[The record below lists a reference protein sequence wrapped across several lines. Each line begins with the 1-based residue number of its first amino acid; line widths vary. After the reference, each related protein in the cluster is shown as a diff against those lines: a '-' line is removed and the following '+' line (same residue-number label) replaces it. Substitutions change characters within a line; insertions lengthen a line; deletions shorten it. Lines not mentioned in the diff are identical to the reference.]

1 MAKMNMNMTGRC
13 DTVEQLPKKGR
24 KQMEY
29 RFRRAQNADVDQM
42 IEIIRDR
49 IKWMDKQ
56 GLHQWNKTDYM
67 QQYPREYFLEGIEKG
82 LFYIAL
88 DEQDRVAG
96 LMALLTEDPRWAEDE
111 PKDCYYVHH
120 LAARSDAKGA
130 GRALLEFCRQ
140 LSVQE
145 GKLTEESR
153 QELAQTMDR
162 SVERMAAAFELLE
175 CGIWQPVIESV
186 VYAGLYQVGN
196 AVLNGTFHQRPRREK
211 YPERKAGHGDA

>member
-42 IEIIRDR
+42 MEIIRDR

-82 LFYIAL
+82 LFYVAL
-88 DEQDRVAG
+88 DEQDQVAG

-130 GRALLEFCRQ
+130 RQ
-140 LSVQE
+140 STAGILPP
-145 GKLTEESR
+145 
-153 QELAQTMDR
+153 
-162 SVERMAAAFELLE
+162 AF
-175 CGIWQPVIESV
+175 G
-186 VYAGLYQVGN
+186 AGGQAEYPSGLPAG
-196 AVLNGTFHQRPRREK
+196 QRP
-211 YPERKAGHGDA
+211 PERLL

>member
-42 IEIIRDR
+42 MEIIRDR

-111 PKDCYYVHH
+111 PKDCY
-120 LAARSDAKGA
+120 
-130 GRALLEFCRQ
+130 
-140 LSVQE
+140 LS
-145 GKLTEESR
+145 L
-153 QELAQTMDR
+153 
-162 SVERMAAAFELLE
+162 
-175 CGIWQPVIESV
+175 IHI
-186 VYAGLYQVGN
+186 
-196 AVLNGTFHQRPRREK
+196 
-211 YPERKAGHGDA
+211 

>member
-42 IEIIRDR
+42 MEIIRDR

-82 LFYIAL
+82 LFYVAL
-88 DEQDRVAG
+88 DEQDQVAG
-96 LMALLTEDPRWAEDE
+96 LMALLT
-111 PKDCYYVHH
+111 DCLLYT
-120 LAARSDAKGA
+120 SDAA
-130 GRALLEFCRQ
+130 D
-140 LSVQE
+140 
-145 GKLTEESR
+145 
-153 QELAQTMDR
+153 EL
-162 SVERMAAAFELLE
+162 
-175 CGIWQPVIESV
+175 
-186 VYAGLYQVGN
+186 
-196 AVLNGTFHQRPRREK
+196 
-211 YPERKAGHGDA
+211 